1 MDFHIVVGAGLRL
14 TSTEGISVFDHF
26 AWSVV
31 ATPLLVLVV
40 SWLLVDRLRPDLAAR
55 VFAASAIAAAAAS
68 VVNLTAFALKALAE
82 LPVVADWGGWSY
94 QRVVDDTAHVP
105 WVSWLSLGW
114 LVVVVVLAARL
125 WMRRRHEMRA
135 VSGDW
140 TDGDVVVIEDP
151 RVDAFAVPGRPGRIV
166 ITTGLSELLDDR
178 QFRAVVAHE
187 RAHLDGGHHRLVWW
201 ARLAAVAHP
210 LLRPVAK
217 QVEYLVERAAD
228 EAAATAIGDREQ
240 VGRAIGH
247 AALAAAGS
255 RAERPAGSLM
265 ALGAAPGIVP
275 RRVAALFAPGRG
287 GRWSGVLLPLLA
299 IGTVVWTGECVYDLF
314 ELLSLAGWDGP

>member
-1 MDFHIVVGAGLRL
+1 M
-14 TSTEGISVFDHF
+14 FDHF
-26 AWSVV
+26 AWSVL
-31 ATPLLVLVV
+31 ATPVLVLVV

-55 VFAASAIAAAAAS
+55 VFAGSAVVAAAAS
-68 VVNLTAFALKALAE
+68 TVNLAAFALKALAE
-82 LPVVADWGGWSY
+82 LPVVASWGGWSH

-105 WVSWLSLGW
+105 WVSWVSLGW
-114 LVVVVVLAARL
+114 LIAVVILGTRAWLV
-125 WMRRRHEMRA
+125 RRRQFRA

-140 TDGDVVVIEDP
+140 TDSDDVVVIDDP

-166 ITTGLSELLDDR
+166 VTAGLSELLDDR

-201 ARLAAVAHP
+201 ARIAAVAHP
-210 LLRPVAK
+210 LLRPVAR

-228 EAAATAIGDREQ
+228 EAAAEVIGDREQ

-247 AALAAAGS
+247 AALAASGS
-255 RAERPAGSLM
+255 RAERPGGALM
-265 ALGAAPGIVP
+265 ALGASPGIVP

-299 IGTVVWTGECVYDLF
+299 VGTVVWTGECVYDLF